1 MSKSKRK
8 LKRVPSQPGQVGA
21 PDDGILDDQ
30 TAESADGSNALS
42 EMADA
47 ADSDANQTARLP
59 TAKNAMTKPEQ
70 QKQII
75 DPEVP
80 HTFKRAAW
88 KHFFRFPFAA
98 TLIML
103 NIAVVG
109 SFVTRLPQGKHL
121 DPIQELIGFG
131 AVWFIDFFM
140 FIPMVFECNTVKT
153 DANGLNLSTLLWK
166 VRLTWDEVVKFDQP
180 GYLKFSILRTK
191 KGFYLFHKYD
201 LKPSY
206 FELAEIISAK
216 MPPAIEDK
224 GA

>member
-1 MSKSKRK
+1 MNDA
-8 LKRVPSQPGQVGA
+8 PSV
-21 PDDGILDDQ
+21 
-30 TAESADGSNALS
+30 
-42 EMADA
+42 
-47 ADSDANQTARLP
+47 SDAKQPARLP
-59 TAKNAMTKPEQ
+59 TAKNATNKPAQ
-70 QKQII
+70 QKHVI
-75 DPEVP
+75 DPEIP

-109 SFVTRLPQGKHL
+109 SFVTRIPQGKHL
-121 DPIQELIGFG
+121 DPVQELISFG

-166 VRLTWDEVVKFDQP
+166 IRLTWDEVVKFDQP

-224 GA
+224 GV